1 MRIVES
7 CLIPY
12 RLPLRQPWCSARGCF
27 DHRNG
32 WLVRLKTH
40 DGRCGY
46 GDCAPLPEAGTESP
60 EAALAQLC
68 ASLSSLCS
76 TTPLEVLRRLPPPH
90 LFSTPAARCA
100 LETALLDLLAQQ
112 ANMPLAHWLNAG
124 APLSVTVNQTIGAL
138 DEVAA
143 ARARQAVDAGFSV
156 LKLKIGLNEPEFELA
171 QLCVLSE
178 ALPSGVRLRLD
189 ANGAWGPAQ
198 ARQIING
205 LSDLPVESLEEP
217 LQHPDKALLRQLQA
231 LAPFPLALDES
242 LARATLKNTWDEP
255 AVRRLVLKPMALGG
269 VLPAMALA
277 RRVQRA
283 GRECVVTT
291 TVDSAAGVLAATH
304 LAAALANEL
313 AHGVA
318 TSSWLL
324 ADTGEAPVVKSGR
337 LDLDG
342 CKPGL
347 GFCPAMDAGLPPS
360 HKWA

>member
-1 MRIVES
+1 MSIVES

-12 RLPLRQPWCSARGCF
+12 RLPLKQPWCSAHGCF

-40 DGRCGY
+40 DDRYGY
-46 GDCAPLPEAGTESP
+46 GDCAPLPEAGTESQ

-68 ASLSSLCS
+68 TSLPSLCQ
-76 TTPLEVLRRLPPPH
+76 TAPLEALNRLPPAH

-112 ANMPLAHWLNAG
+112 ADMPLTHWLNAD
-124 APLSVTVNQTIGAL
+124 APLSITVNQTIGAL
-138 DEVAA
+138 DGAA
-143 ARARQAVDAGFSV
+143 TARARQAVDTGFSV

-171 QLCVLSE
+171 QLRALSE

-189 ANGAWGPAQ
+189 ANGAWSPAQ
-198 ARQIING
+198 ARQVING
-205 LSDLPVESLEEP
+205 LSGLPVESLEEP
-217 LQHPDKALLRQLQA
+217 LRHPDRTLLRRLQA

-242 LARATLKNTWDEP
+242 LAKNTCDEP
-255 AVRRLVLKPMALGG
+255 AVRRLVLKPMVLGG

-324 ADTGEAPVVKSGR
+324 ADTGKAPVVKSGR
-337 LDLDG
+337 LDMDG
-342 CKPGL
+342 RKPGL
-347 GFCPAMDAGLPPS
+347 GFCPAMGAGLLPS
-360 HKWA
+360 HKWV